1 MNVLKLLG
9 LLTVLFASCE
19 CYKFLALYQ
28 IPTGSHYILA
38 SKLFKEIAKKG
49 HEVTFV
55 TPYVEKT
62 PVKNLKVV
70 PIESLQGIFNGKV
83 AK

>member
-1 MNVLKLLG
+1 MDVLKFLG
-9 LLTVLFASCE
+9 LFCILFSSCE

-28 IPTGSHYILA
+28 MPTGSHYILA

-62 PVKNLKVV
+62 PVKNLKVIPV
-70 PIESLQGIFNGKV
+70 ESLQKV
-83 AK
+83 LNSRF